1 MCNTKVSRN
10 MRNMVK
16 MKTTNTRRRGFTL
29 VEVLVVVL
37 VLSIIALMVVP
48 EFSSATTRTKEATL
62 RANLRTMR
70 AQISLFKTEHNDV
83 YPKFATF
90 VAEMTLASQADRTTA
105 AIGTSGYPYGP
116 YMRSIPD
123 NPFNN
128 LATLKA
134 TLDGTTGWTYNE
146 TTGAF
151 NANDGA
157 HDTF

>member
-1 MCNTKVSRN
+1 
-10 MRNMVK
+10 MVGQMNARMSQK
-16 MKTTNTRRRGFTL
+16 QRSGFTL

-48 EFSSATTRTKEATL
+48 EFSAATTRTKESTL

-70 AQISLFKTEHNDV
+70 AQIALYKTEHNDV
-83 YPKFATF
+83 YPAFATF
-90 VAEMTLASQADRTTA
+90 ANQMTLSSNTAGTTA
-105 AIGTSGYPYGP
+105 AIGTANHPFGP
-116 YMRSIPD
+116 YMRSIPV

-157 HDTF
+157 HDAW

>member
-1 MCNTKVSRN
+1 MLKMIRTKSNAAHRA
-10 MRNMVK
+10 
-16 MKTTNTRRRGFTL
+16 GFTL

-48 EFSSATTRTKEATL
+48 EFSSASTRTKDATL

-90 VAEMTLASQADRTTA
+90 VNEMTLASKADRTTA
-105 AIGTSGYPYGP
+105 AIGTSGYPYGA
-116 YMRSIPD
+116 YMRSVPE

-128 LATLKA
+128 LTTLKA
-134 TLDGTTGWTYNE
+134 TLDGLTGWTYNE

-157 HDTF
+157 HDTW

>member
-1 MCNTKVSRN
+1 MLVDQSTF
-10 MRNMVK
+10 
-16 MKTTNTRRRGFTL
+16 RRRRSGFTL

-48 EFSSATTRTKEATL
+48 EFSSATTRTKESTL
-62 RANLRTMR
+62 RANLRTVR

-90 VAEMTLASQADRTTA
+90 VNELTLASKADRSTA

-116 YMRSIPD
+116 YMRSIPE

-128 LATLKA
+128 LSTLKA
-134 TLDGTTGWTYNE
+134 TLDGSTGWTYNE

-151 NANDGA
+151 NANDGS
-157 HDTF
+157 HDSW